1 MCTEIRGTFAEVD
14 VSRGALN
21 AIGAEANLRP
31 TALGP
36 FKGEEC
42 DLTERGIVYVV
53 TGEKFSRL
61 VLQSIR
67 YLRKVEPDEHVTIV
81 IDEEQIGFV
90 TAQASDLDV
99 ELLPLV
105 DPEYRAIDKAKGLT
119 QVNHAQLIYLDADT
133 VPIRPF
139 ASDMYRA
146 LEFCEVLGL
155 PGMSLNYE
163 WERTDYSPALSQYN
177 GGVIGLSGEAAKN
190 LPAQWEARYKAQEN
204 PYYDQASLRA
214 TILREG
220 YRVGALPLEFNF
232 WGQGSVKEPRI
243 LHFTG
248 VSRRQRFFRSEK
260 LRSELIETFAQPGLE
275 GLFAGFTPA
284 YSSQETNS
292 REGPGRLSWWLAGA
306 GRLIG
311 SRFYAEGRNLLR
323 ALARMTRPR
332 NKAK

>member
-1 MCTEIRGTFAEVD
+1 M
-14 VSRGALN
+14 
-21 AIGAEANLRP
+21 
-31 TALGP
+31 
-36 FKGEEC
+36 
-42 DLTERGIVYVV
+42 TERGIVYVV

-67 YLRKVEPDEHVTIV
+67 YLRKVEPDEHVTLI
-81 IDEEQIGFV
+81 IDQEQI
-90 TAQASDLDV
+90 DV
-99 ELLPLV
+99 VAAEATELNVQLLPLI

-119 QVNHAQLIYLDADT
+119 QVSYSQLIYLDADT

-139 ASDMYRA
+139 AEDMYRA

-177 GGVIGLSGEAAKN
+177 GGVIGLSGKAAKN

-220 YRVGALPLEFNF
+220 YRVGSLPQEFNF
-232 WGQGSVKEPRI
+232 RGNGAVKEPRI

-248 VSRRQRFFRSEK
+248 ASRRQRFFRSEK
-260 LRSELIETFAQPGLE
+260 LRSELIEAFAQPGLQ
-275 GLFAGFTPA
+275 GFFSGFAPA
-284 YSSQETNS
+284 YSPQDTDN
-292 REGPGRLSWWLAGA
+292 REGPGRFGWWLAGA
-306 GRLIG
+306 ARLVS
-311 SRFYAEGRNLLR
+311 SRFYATGRNILR
-323 ALARMTRPR
+323 ALARIIGAR
-332 NKAK
+332 KQEK

>member
-1 MCTEIRGTFAEVD
+1 M
-14 VSRGALN
+14 
-21 AIGAEANLRP
+21 
-31 TALGP
+31 
-36 FKGEEC
+36 
-42 DLTERGIVYVV
+42 TERGIVYVV

-67 YLRKVEPDEHVTIV
+67 YLRKVEPDEHVTLI
-81 IDEEQIGFV
+81 IDQEQV
-90 TAQASDLDV
+90 DVVAAEASRLNV
-99 ELLPLV
+99 QLLPLI

-119 QVNHAQLIYLDADT
+119 QVSNSQLIYLDADT

-139 ASDMYRA
+139 AEDMYRA

-177 GGVIGLSGEAAKN
+177 GGVIGLSGKAAKN

-220 YRVGALPLEFNF
+220 YRVGSLPQEFNF
-232 WGQGSVKEPRI
+232 RGNGAVKEPRI

-248 VSRRQRFFRSEK
+248 ASRRQRFFRSEK
-260 LRSELIETFAQPGLE
+260 LRSELIEAFAQPGVN
-275 GLFAGFTPA
+275 GFFYGFAPA
-284 YSSQETNS
+284 FSAQETNR
-292 REGPGRLSWWLAGA
+292 REGPGSLSWWLAGA
-306 GRLIG
+306 GRLIA
-311 SRFYAEGRNLLR
+311 SRFYAVARNVFR
-323 ALARMTRPR
+323 VV
-332 NKAK
+332 AKRIQMGIRR